1 MKKRIKIRKIL
12 LTKNNYLKTHT
23 NHPTS
28 FFLFFKGRIES
39 VDTSFFKATV
49 RSDAQMPNS

>member
-1 MKKRIKIRKIL
+1 MEREREWIL
-12 LTKNNYLKTHT
+12 QNGVRAREKL
-23 NHPTS
+23 
-28 FFLFFKGRIES
+28 FLFFKGSVEF